1 MASLKIEIFSEEAEY
16 DFTDFDCGEDNLN
29 TFLRDHLI
37 RQHRGRILRAY
48 LLLTQHSVPKVLGYY
63 TLCGSCFEKAMLPS
77 NTQKRQVPYVNVPSV
92 TLGRLAVHQALHRQ
106 AWGTTLVAHA
116 MGIVYGASKA
126 VGVHGL
132 FVDAQSEKAK
142 QFYLKL
148 GFIPL
153 VGENAHSLFFP
164 TKSIEK
170 LFE

>member
-1 MASLKIEIFSEEAEY
+1 MDHLKIEMFSEEAEY
-16 DFTDFDCGEDNLN
+16 DFSGFDCGEENLN
-29 TFLRDHLI
+29 IFLKDHLF

-48 LLLTQHSVPKVLGYY
+48 LLLTQHPLPKVLGYY
-63 TLCGSCFEKAMLPS
+63 TLSGSCFEKATLPS

-92 TLGRLAVHQALHRQ
+92 TLGRLAVHRELHRQ
-106 AWGTTLVAHA
+106 AWGSTLVAHA
-116 MGIVYGASKA
+116 MRVVYRASKA
-126 VGVHGL
+126 VCVHGL

-153 VGENAHSLFFP
+153 VGENADSLFFP